1 MPQLNGGGG
10 DDLGANDELISFK
23 DEGEQEEKS
32 SENSSAERDL
42 ADVKSSLV
50 NESETNQNSSSDSEA
65 ERRPPPRS
73 ESFRDKSRES
83 LEEAAKRQ
91 DGGLFKGPPY
101 PGYPFIMIPDLTSPY
116 LPNGSLSPTA
126 RTLHFQSGST
136 HYSAYKMI
144 EHQIAIQYLQMK
156 WPLLDVQAG
165 SLQSRQALKDARSP
179 SPAHIVS
186 PRPCCTQ
193 GHDCQHFYPP
203 SDFTVSTQVFRDMKR
218 SHSLQKVG
226 DAWCVESNKV
236 PVVQHP
242 HHVHPLTPLITYS
255 NEHFTP
261 GNPPPHL
268 PADVDPKTGIPRPPH
283 PPDISPYYP
292 LSPGT
297 VGQIP
302 HPLGWLVPQQGQPVY
317 PITTGGFRH
326 PYPTA
331 LTVNASMS
339 RFPPHMVPP
348 HHTLHTTGIPHPA
361 IVTPTVKQESSQS
374 DVGSLHSSKHQ
385 DSKKEE
391 EKKKPHIKKPLN
403 AFMLYM
409 KEMRAKVVAECTLK
423 ESAAINQILGR
434 RWHALSREEQAKYYE
449 LARKERQLHMQLY
462 PGWSARD
469 NYGKKKKRKRDKQP
483 GETNDANT
491 PKKCRALFGLDRQ
504 TLWCKPCRRKKKCV
518 RYIQGEGS
526 CLSPPSSDGSL
537 LDSPPP
543 SPNLLG
549 SPPRDAKSQTEQTQP
564 LSLTL
569 KPDPLAHLSLMPPP
583 PALLLAEAAHGKAS
597 ALCPNGAL
605 DLPPAALPPPLPSPL
620 PPAGPS
626 GPLAQPATSSLH
638 SHGPLAAPQPQ
649 PLSLVTKSLE

>member
-10 DDLGANDELISFK
+10 DDLGANDEMISFK
-23 DEGEQEEKS
+23 DEGEQEEKI

-73 ESFRDKSRES
+73 ETFRDKTRES

-91 DGGLFKGPPY
+91 DGGLFKSPPY

-126 RTLHFQSGST
+126 RT
-136 HYSAYKMI
+136 
-144 EHQIAIQYLQMK
+144 YLQMK
-156 WPLLDVQAG
+156 WPLLDVQPG
-165 SLQSRQALKDARSP
+165 GLQSRQALKDARSP
-179 SPAHIVS
+179 SPAHIV
-186 PRPCCTQ
+186 
-193 GHDCQHFYPP
+193 
-203 SDFTVSTQVFRDMKR
+203 
-218 SHSLQKVG
+218 
-226 DAWCVESNKV
+226 SNKV

-268 PADVDPKTGIPRPPH
+268 QTDVDPKTGIPRPPH

-339 RFPPHMVPP
+339 SLLSSRFPPHMVPP
-348 HHTLHTTGIPHPA
+348 HHSLHTTGIPHPA
-361 IVTPTVKQESSQS
+361 IVTPNVKQESSHS
-374 DVGSLHSSKHQ
+374 DISSLNSSKQ
-385 DSKKEE
+385 TDAKKEE
-391 EKKKPHIKKPLN
+391 EKKKQVHIKKPLN

-469 NYGKKKKRKRDKQP
+469 NYGKRKKRKREKQQAESNEHREYFP
-483 GETNDANT
+483 NPCLSLPPITDANT
-491 PKKCRALFGLDRQ
+491 PKKCRALFGLDQ
-504 TLWCKPCRRKKKCV
+504 LSLWCKPCRRKKKCI

-526 CLSPPSSDGSL
+526 CASPPSTDGSL
-537 LDSPPP
+537 LDSPPSSPSSVVP
-543 SPNLLG
+543 SP
-549 SPPRDAKSQTEQTQP
+549 SSKESKPQTEQMQP
-564 LSLTL
+564 LSLTM
-569 KPDPLAHLSLMPPP
+569 KPAHQPLHHPHLLAGPPP
-583 PALLLAEAAHGKAS
+583 PSLVQLENSAAAS
-597 ALCPNGAL
+597 KTPGASSHNGAL
-605 DLPPAALPPPLPSPL
+605 EHGDVSSSRQPGSSVASSMARPSASLCHSHSLLPST
-620 PPAGPS
+620 A
-626 GPLAQPATSSLH
+626 
-638 SHGPLAAPQPQ
+638 PQ
-649 PLSLVTKSLE
+649 PLSLVTKSIE

>member
-1 MPQLNGGGG
+1 MPQLNSGGG
-10 DDLGANDELISFK
+10 DDLGANDEMISFK
-23 DEGEQEEKS
+23 DEGEQEEKI
-32 SENSSAERDL
+32 SENASAERDL

-65 ERRPPPRS
+65 ERRPPPRQP
-73 ESFRDKSRES
+73 ETFRDKSRES

-101 PGYPFIMIPDLTSPY
+101 PGYPFIMIPDLASPY
-116 LPNGSLSPTA
+116 LPNGSLSPSA
-126 RTLHFQSGST
+126 RT
-136 HYSAYKMI
+136 
-144 EHQIAIQYLQMK
+144 YLQMK
-156 WPLLDVQAG
+156 WPLIDVQAG
-165 SLQSRQALKDARSP
+165 SLQGRQGLKDARSP
-179 SPAHIVS
+179 SPAHIV
-186 PRPCCTQ
+186 
-193 GHDCQHFYPP
+193 
-203 SDFTVSTQVFRDMKR
+203 
-218 SHSLQKVG
+218 
-226 DAWCVESNKV
+226 SNKV

-261 GNPPPHL
+261 G
-268 PADVDPKTGIPRPPH
+268 IPRPPH
-283 PPDISPYYP
+283 PSDISPYYP

-339 RFPPHMVPP
+339 SFLSGRFPPHMVPP
-348 HHTLHTTGIPHPA
+348 HHSLHTTGIPHPA

-374 DVGSLHSSKHQ
+374 DIGSLNNSKHHQ
-385 DSKKEE
+385 DAKKEE

-469 NYGKKKKRKRDKQP
+469 NYGKRKKRKREKQA
-483 GETNDANT
+483 GETNDLSA
-491 PKKCRALFGLDRQ
+491 PKKCRARFGLDQ
-504 TLWCKPCRRKKKCV
+504 QNNWCGPCSNWASYQLQARSEETFIFRRKKKCI

-526 CLSPPSSDGSL
+526 CASPPSSDGSI

-543 SPNLLG
+543 SPSML
-549 SPPRDAKSQTEQTQP
+549 SPSTADSDPQTEQMQP
-564 LSLTL
+564 LSLTM
-569 KPDPLAHLSLMPPP
+569 KPDPLAHLSSPSSSSVLSTN
-583 PALLLAEAAHGKAS
+583 S
-597 ALCPNGAL
+597 ALKSSAVSAVSCQNGAL
-605 DLPPAALPPPLPSPL
+605 EHRSITLHQS
-620 PPAGPS
+620 
-626 GPLAQPATSSLH
+626 TSSSSSQTRPSTSSMSIVH
-638 SHGPLAAPQPQ
+638 SHGALQETQSQ